1 MPSWMVKCGWNCFP
15 DLMSRIRR
23 YRALT
28 FLLRS
33 LRWSARRIEAH
44 IGRHG
49 PVVTVHPHGRPRG
62 SVVLAYHTDPW
73 VYSSTRELHYHT
85 NRWECGLFG
94 DTFVEAGYRLEV
106 VEFDNPHYRPPAD
119 CAYIIDLERNLE
131 RFAKSVTKEC
141 VKIQHAS
148 ITHWLHN
155 NRAELRR
162 LDGILQRRGAVLIPR
177 RQIPFNLTTET
188 ADRIIYVGNAY
199 TAETFAFARKPMQR
213 IPISTVV
220 LADWPEQ
227 KDFDRVRHNFIWF
240 GSVGLAHK
248 GLDLALEAF
257 ARLPG
262 FNLTVAGAIDLDADF
277 KQVYHRE
284 LYELP
289 NIRTL
294 GWVTATEP
302 EFLTL
307 LRDQVG
313 VVYPSCS
320 EGGAGSVICCLHGG
334 LIPIVTREASV
345 DVQDFGFETR
355 SDAIEDIMTAVRR
368 VAELPAAEL
377 AARARAAWE
386 HVRAVHT
393 REHFRRVWR
402 QYARD
407 QLHLA
412 LGDD

>member
-1 MPSWMVKCGWNCFP
+1 MP
-15 DLMSRIRR
+15 RIRR
-23 YRALT
+23 YRAIT

-33 LRWSARRIEAH
+33 LRWSARHIEAH

-49 PVVTVHPHGRPRG
+49 PVVIVHPRGRPRG

-73 VYSSTRELHYHT
+73 VYPATREHHYHT
-85 NRWECGLFG
+85 NRWECGLLG

-131 RFAKSVTKEC
+131 RFAKIVPASC

-148 ITHWLHN
+148 TTHWLHWN
-155 NRAELRR
+155 QAELRR
-162 LDGILQRRGAVLIPR
+162 LDGIRQRRGAVLVPR

-199 TAETFAFARKPMQR
+199 TAETLAFAGKPMQR

-220 LADWPEQ
+220 QADWPEQ
-227 KDFDRVRHNFIWF
+227 KNFDQVRRNFTWF

-257 ARLPG
+257 ARMPG
-262 FNLTVAGAIDLDADF
+262 FNLTVVGAINLDADF
-277 KQVYHRE
+277 KQLYHRE
-284 LYELP
+284 LNELP
-289 NIRTL
+289 NIRTP
-294 GWVTATEP
+294 GWVSATSS

-355 SDAIEDIMTAVRR
+355 SDAVEDIMTEVHR
-368 VAELPAAEL
+368 VAELPVAEL

-393 REHFRRVWR
+393 REHFRHVWR
-402 QYARD
+402 DYAR
-407 QLHLA
+407 A
-412 LGDD
+412 SLGLPLSGE

>member
-1 MPSWMVKCGWNCFP
+1 
-15 DLMSRIRR
+15 MSRT
-23 YRALT
+23 LPWQ
-28 FLLRS
+28 S
-33 LRWSARRIEAH
+33 LRLLSRAFRWGSRQIETLIARRGEVLTLHPA
-44 IGRHG
+44 G
-49 PVVTVHPHGRPRG
+49 PARG
-62 SVVLAYHTDPW
+62 SVVLSYHRDPW
-73 VYSSTRELHYHT
+73 LYPQTRTEHYHT
-85 NRWECGLFG
+85 NRWECGLLG

-148 ITHWLHN
+148 TTHWLHWN
-155 NRAELRR
+155 QAELRR
-162 LDGILQRRGAVLIPR
+162 LDGIRQRRGAALIPR
-177 RQIPFNLTTET
+177 RQIPNNRTTET

-220 LADWPEQ
+220 QTDWPDQ
-227 KDFDRVRHNFIWF
+227 KNFDQVRRNFIWF

-248 GLDLALEAF
+248 GLDLTLEAF
-257 ARLPG
+257 ARMPG
-262 FNLTVAGAIDLDADF
+262 FNLTVVGAIDLDADF
-277 KQVYHRE
+277 KQLYHRE

-289 NIRTL
+289 NIRTA
-294 GWVTATEP
+294 GWVSATSP
-302 EFLTL
+302 EFLSL
-307 LRDQVG
+307 LHNMVG

-320 EGGAGSVICCLHGG
+320 EGGAGSVICCMHGG

-355 SDAIEDIMTAVRR
+355 SDTIEDIMTEVRR
-368 VAELPAAEL
+368 VAGLPAEEL

-407 QLHLA
+407 QLHLPLA
-412 LGDD
+412 DR

>member
-1 MPSWMVKCGWNCFP
+1 
-15 DLMSRIRR
+15 MSSPRR

-33 LRWSARRIEAH
+33 LRWSARHIEAH

-49 PVVTVHPHGRPRG
+49 PVVTVAPRDRARG
-62 SVVLAYHTDPW
+62 SVVLSYHRDPW
-73 VYSSTRELHYHT
+73 LHPQTRTEHYHT
-85 NRWECGLFG
+85 NRWECGLLG

-119 CAYIIDLERNLE
+119 CAYVIDLERNLA
-131 RFAKSVTKEC
+131 RFAACVPAAC

-148 ITHWLHN
+148 TTHWLHW

-162 LDGILQRRGAVLIPR
+162 LDGIRQRRGAVLVPR
-177 RQIPFNLTTET
+177 RQIPFNLTTEA

-199 TAETFAFARKPMQR
+199 TADTFAFAGKPMQR

-220 LADWPEQ
+220 HADWPEA
-227 KDFDRVRHNFIWF
+227 KNLDAVRRNFIWF

-257 ARLPG
+257 ARMPG
-262 FNLTVAGAIDLDADF
+262 YNLTVVGAIDLDGDF

-289 NIRTL
+289 NIRTP
-294 GWVTATEP
+294 GWVSATAP

-307 LRDQVG
+307 LRDHVG

-320 EGGAGSVICCLHGG
+320 EGGAGSVICCMHGG
-334 LIPIVTREASV
+334 LIPVVTREASI
-345 DVQDFGFETR
+345 DVEDFGFETR
-355 SDAIEDIMTAVRR
+355 SDAIADLMTEVRR

-407 QLHLA
+407 ELHLV
-412 LGDD
+412 LRED

>member
-49 PVVTVHPHGRPRG
+49 PVVTVHPRGRPRG

>member
-1 MPSWMVKCGWNCFP
+1 
-15 DLMSRIRR
+15 MSRT
-23 YRALT
+23 LPWQ
-28 FLLRS
+28 S
-33 LRWSARRIEAH
+33 LRLLSRAFRWGSRQIETLIARRGEVLTLHPA
-44 IGRHG
+44 G
-49 PVVTVHPHGRPRG
+49 PARG
-62 SVVLAYHTDPW
+62 SVVLSYHRDPW
-73 VYSSTRELHYHT
+73 LYPQTRTEHYHT
-85 NRWECGLFG
+85 NRWECGLLG

-106 VEFDNPHYRPPAD
+106 VEFDNPYYRPPVD
-119 CAYIIDLERNLE
+119 CAYIIDPERNLE
-131 RFAKSVTKEC
+131 RFAKIVPASC

-148 ITHWLHN
+148 TTHWLHWN
-155 NRAELRR
+155 QAELRR
-162 LDGILQRRGAVLIPR
+162 LDGIRQRRGVVLIPR

-220 LADWPEQ
+220 QADWPDQ
-227 KDFDRVRHNFIWF
+227 KNFDQVRRNFIWF

-257 ARLPG
+257 ARMPG
-262 FNLTVAGAIDLDADF
+262 FNLTVVGAIDLDADF
-277 KQVYHRE
+277 KQLYHRE

-289 NIRTL
+289 NIRTA
-294 GWVTATEP
+294 GWVSATSP
-302 EFLTL
+302 EFLSL
-307 LRDQVG
+307 LHNMTG

-320 EGGAGSVICCLHGG
+320 EGGAGSVICCMHGG

-355 SDAIEDIMTAVRR
+355 SAAIEDIMTEVRR
-368 VAELPAAEL
+368 VAGLPAAEL

-407 QLHLA
+407 ELHLN
-412 LGDD
+412 LGDR

>member
-199 TAETFAFARKPMQR
+199 TAETFAFACKPMQR